1 MNMRLSKNWPMTL
14 SGICLLLLAAG
25 AWAQQQP
32 QSDRRAATPDGSYFN
47 ANLPAQPLGAN
58 DLIAV
63 SVYDAPEF
71 SRTVR
76 VSEDG
81 FIRLPMLKQRIKADG
96 VMPAAMETAIAEALV
111 REKLLVEPFVTV
123 TVAEYQSRPISV
135 SGAVHS
141 PIVFQAEKG
150 QTTLLEAITK
160 AQGLREDAGQEILV
174 SNTQPGPDGK
184 PLQLTRRINARSLL
198 DASDPSLNLQ
208 LYGGEEIR
216 VPEVGKIYVVG
227 NVKHPGAFPVQ
238 SGSDTT
244 VLQLLALAEG
254 LEKFASDQAY
264 IYRREAAGPKN
275 EIPIQLKKILDRKS
289 PDVPLVA
296 NDILYV
302 PDNSGKRR
310 SASAMEKILLFG
322 TTAGATALIY
332 GWVR

>member
-1 MNMRLSKNWPMTL
+1 MTL

-47 ANLPAQPLGAN
+47 ANLPAQSLGAN

-254 LEKFASDQAY
+254 LDGFAENTAFV
-264 IYRREAAGPKN
+264 YRREASGSKN
-275 EIPIQLKKILDRKS
+275 EIPIELKSILQRKS

-296 NDILYV
+296 NDILYI
-302 PDNSGKRR
+302 PDSRR
-310 SASAMEKILLFG
+310 KHVTLSVIEKVLLFG
-322 TTAGATALIY
+322 STAGAAALVY
-332 GWVR
+332 GTMR

>member
-32 QSDRRAATPDGSYFN
+32 QTDRRAATPDNY

-135 SGAVHS
+135 SGAVHM
-141 PIVFQAEKG
+141 PLVFQAEKG

-227 NVKHPGAFPVQ
+227 NVKKPGAFPVQ

-244 VLQLLALAEG
+244 VLQLLALSEG
-254 LEKFASDQAY
+254 LDGFAENTAFV
-264 IYRREAAGPKN
+264 YRREASGSKN
-275 EIPIQLKKILDRKS
+275 EIPIELKSILQRKS

-296 NDILYV
+296 NDILYI
-302 PDNSGKRR
+302 PDSRR
-310 SASAMEKILLFG
+310 KHLSLSIIEKVLMFG
-322 TTAGATALIY
+322 STAGATALVY
-332 GWVR
+332 GAYR

>member
-1 MNMRLSKNWPMTL
+1 MKIRLSIASIT
-14 SGICLLLLAAG
+14 CCLLLAAL
-25 AWAQQQP
+25 AAAQQP
-32 QSDRRAATPDGSYFN
+32 TPDRRPQDTGAGS

-58 DLIAV
+58 DLIAI

-81 FIRLPMLKQRIKADG
+81 YIRLPMLKQRVKAEG
-96 VMPAAMETAIAEALV
+96 MMPAAMEAAIGEALV
-111 REKLLVEPFVTV
+111 REKLLIEPFVTV

-135 SGAVHS
+135 SGAVRM
-141 PIVFQAEKG
+141 PLVFQAEKG
-150 QTTLLEAITK
+150 QTTLLEAIAR

-174 SNTQPGPDGK
+174 SNSQPGPDGN
-184 PLQLTRRINARSLL
+184 PLQLTRRINARSLF

-227 NVKHPGAFPVQ
+227 NVKKPGAFPVQ
-238 SGSDTT
+238 SGADTT
-244 VLQLLALAEG
+244 VLQLLALSEG
-254 LEKFASDQAY
+254 LDAFHQDQAFV
-264 IYRREAAGPKN
+264 YRREASGSKN
-275 EIPIQLKKILDRKS
+275 EIPIDLKEILRRKS

-302 PDNSGKRR
+302 PDSRR
-310 SASAMEKILLFG
+310 KHLTFSALEKILIFG
-322 TTAGATALIY
+322 STAGATALIY
-332 GWVR
+332 TNR

>member
-1 MNMRLSKNWPMTL
+1 
-14 SGICLLLLAAG
+14 
-25 AWAQQQP
+25 
-32 QSDRRAATPDGSYFN
+32 
-47 ANLPAQPLGAN
+47 
-58 DLIAV
+58 
-63 SVYDAPEF
+63 
-71 SRTVR
+71 
-76 VSEDG
+76 
-81 FIRLPMLKQRIKADG
+81 MLKQRIKADG

-254 LEKFASDQAY
+254 LDGFAENTAFV
-264 IYRREAAGPKN
+264 YRREASGSKN
-275 EIPIQLKKILDRKS
+275 EIPIELKSILQRKS

-296 NDILYV
+296 NDILYI
-302 PDNSGKRR
+302 PDSRR
-310 SASAMEKILLFG
+310 KHVTLSVIEKVLLFG
-322 TTAGATALIY
+322 STAGAAALVY
-332 GWVR
+332 GTMR

>member
-1 MNMRLSKNWPMTL
+1 MIMRLSKSRPMTL

-135 SGAVHS
+135 SGAVRF

-254 LEKFASDQAY
+254 LDGFAENTAFV
-264 IYRREAAGPKN
+264 YRREASGSKN
-275 EIPIQLKKILDRKS
+275 EIPIELKSILQRKS

-296 NDILYV
+296 NDILYI
-302 PDNSGKRR
+302 PDSRR
-310 SASAMEKILLFG
+310 KHVTLSVIEKVLLFG
-322 TTAGATALIY
+322 STAGAAALVY
-332 GWVR
+332 GTMR

>member
-1 MNMRLSKNWPMTL
+1 MNMQLSKNLLMPCM
-14 SGICLLLLAAG
+14 LLLAAG
-25 AWAQQQP
+25 AMAQQP
-32 QSDRRAATPDGSYFN
+32 QTERRAGAQDGAYSS

-81 FIRLPMLKQRIKADG
+81 FIRLPMLKERVKADG
-96 VMPAAMETAIAEALV
+96 MMPAAMETAIAAALV
-111 REKLLVEPFVTV
+111 REKLLIEPFVTV

-135 SGAVHS
+135 SGAVRL

-150 QTTLLEAITK
+150 LTTLLEAIAK

-174 SNTQPGPDGK
+174 SNSQPGPDGK
-184 PLQLTRRINARSLL
+184 PLQLTRRINARTLF

-216 VPEVGKIYVVG
+216 VPQVGKIYVVG
-227 NVKHPGAFPVQ
+227 NVKKPGAFPVQ

-254 LEKFASDQAY
+254 LDTFYQNQAF
-264 IYRREAAGPKN
+264 IYRREASGTKN
-275 EIPIQLKKILDRKS
+275 EIPIELKDILQRKA

-296 NDILYV
+296 NDILYI
-302 PDNSGKRR
+302 PDSRKKHITM
-310 SASAMEKILLFG
+310 SVIEKVLLFG
-322 TTAGATALIY
+322 STAGATALAY
-332 GWVR
+332 GAIR